1 MVILVAFLDG
11 LGPCRWPLGSR
22 MVDLG
27 CQGTDW
33 VSGNEKEV
41 LDAILLRDREET
53 LKTAKSLN
61 HPSIKL
67 TS

>member
-33 VSGNEKEV
+33 VSGNEKEF

-53 LKTAKSLN
+53 LKN
-61 HPSIKL
+61 C
-67 TS
+67 

>member
-11 LGPCRWPLGSR
+11 LGPCR

-53 LKTAKSLN
+53 LKN
-61 HPSIKL
+61 C
-67 TS
+67 